1 MARSAAKDK
10 AEGSPPAVSVIVVA
24 YQSGPT
30 LIRCLDALAAQTFG
44 DFEVILADNASTDGA
59 PQAAAQAHPE
69 VRFVENGANLGF
81 TAGVNRAARLANGRW
96 LALINPDAYADP
108 DWLAELTAAADAYA
122 EVRCFGSRQLMAQ
135 DPSRLDGLGDV
146 MSLPGFPFRGGYR
159 GRDPGPLPVGEA
171 FSACGGAM
179 LVDRELFL
187 AMGGFEE
194 RLFCYCEDV
203 DFGYRLRLAGE
214 PTLIVPS
221 AVVRHEG
228 SAASGGARSDFA
240 TFHGTRNRLWV
251 FVKCT
256 PPLLLWT
263 TWPLHLAT
271 TVALFARHA
280 VAGEFASPW
289 RGLMAGLRGLPL
301 AWRMRRETQAL
312 RRRGSG
318 AILQAMTWNPL
329 DLLFRRVVLKPYR
342 PTPPPPPN
350 R

>member
-10 AEGSPPAVSVIVVA
+10 AEAAPAVSIVIVA
-24 YQSGPT
+24 YQSGAT
-30 LIRCLDALAAQTFG
+30 LVRCLDALAAQTFT

-59 PQAAAQAHPE
+59 PQAALAAHPQ
-69 VRFVENGANLGF
+69 VRFLDNGANLGF
-81 TAGVNRAARLANGRW
+81 AAGVNRAAALARGRW

-108 DWLAELTAAADAYA
+108 TWLEALLAAAEAYP
-122 EVRCFGSRQLMAQ
+122 EVRSFGSRQLMAA

-159 GRDPGPLPVGEA
+159 SRDPGPLPVGEA

-179 LVDRELFL
+179 LIDKRLFL

-203 DFGYRLRLAGE
+203 DLGYRLRLAGE
-214 PTLIVPS
+214 PTLVAPE

-240 TFHGTRNRLWV
+240 VFHGTRNRFWV

-256 PPLLLWT
+256 PPVLFWLSL
-263 TWPLHLAT
+263 PLHLTAT
-271 TVALFARHA
+271 AVLFARHA
-280 VAGEFASPW
+280 LAGELAAPW
-289 RGLMAGLRGLPL
+289 RGLMAGFKGLPL
-301 AWRMRRETQAL
+301 ALAMRRETQ
-312 RRRGSG
+312 RERKRGTLE
-318 AILQAMTWNPL
+318 ILPAMTWNPL
-329 DLLFRRVVLKPYR
+329 DVLFRRVVLKPHR
-342 PTPPPPPN
+342 